1 MKIVYVPTGVLPEVP
16 ITRVARL
23 HPGPGT
29 QAATGSETEVGLTVA
44 VRPGM
49 GLPPTSGSN
58 GARSTQLIPK
68 QVNPLPSFIAMS
80 LVLVTLAPAKRLK
93 LEVVS
98 ERVKNG

>member
-1 MKIVYVPTGVLPEVP
+1 
-16 ITRVARL
+16 
-23 HPGPGT
+23 
-29 QAATGSETEVGLTVA
+29 
-44 VRPGM
+44 M

-93 LEVVS
+93 LDVVS